1 MDLEW
6 CRQPEIGLPK
16 PDAVLYLTLS
26 AEEAAKRTEF
36 GGERYEQTDFQ
47 RKVGDNYQL
56 LKENDWKARL
66 LVALICDITC
76 KDSGK
81 MSETFLK
88 QLCRTNAREVF

>member
-26 AEEAAKRTEF
+26 PEEAAKRTEF

-47 RKVGDNYQL
+47 RKVGENYQL
-56 LKENDWKARL
+56 LKEQNWK
-66 LVALICDITC
+66 VNISKFKI
-76 KDSGK
+76 
-81 MSETFLK
+81 F
-88 QLCRTNAREVF
+88 

>member
-36 GGERYEQTDFQ
+36 GGERYEQADFQ
-47 RKVGDNYQL
+47 RKVGDNYRL
-56 LKENDWKARL
+56 LKENDWKARFII
-66 LVALICDITC
+66 ASICDITC
-76 KDSGK
+76 IKILAK
-81 MSETFLK
+81 LLRLF
-88 QLCRTNAREVF
+88 